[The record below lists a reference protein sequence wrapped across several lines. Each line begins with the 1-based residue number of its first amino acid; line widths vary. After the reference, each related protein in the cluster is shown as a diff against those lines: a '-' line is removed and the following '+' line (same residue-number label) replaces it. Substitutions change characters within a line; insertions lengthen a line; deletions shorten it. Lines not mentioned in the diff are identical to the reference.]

1 VPAVIEFAKSN
12 ILLIAIA
19 LISGAMLL
27 WPLVRRSAGGPWVNT
42 VQLTQLINRENAI
55 VIDVR
60 DAAEYA
66 KGHIVG
72 ARNVPLAQFEKRV
85 GELEKLRNRPL
96 VMHCESGNRSAK
108 ALDILRKNGF
118 EKLYNLSG
126 GYAAWLNAGLPAEK

>member
-1 VPAVIEFAKSN
+1 MPAVIEFAKSN